1 MNLLEK
7 MNQQAAT
14 QVELSTKNSAKAESG
29 GAPAPTIAS
38 LFQAKAQKDAN
49 GSIAGAFVAGPDQP
63 WNSRWVF
70 GADMKP
76 TLESMNAAQ
85 LPGGKPAVNLE
96 QLKKLV
102 ANVQAQ
108 GGDETQLKAA
118 AESTMQ
124 ELNSAIAALGG
135 EIESV
140 RTEAGVANPKGQMNS
155 LGGAEYLA
163 ALQGVKSAPN
173 GNTNGDLSGQLG
185 GGMGE
190 GGSDAALAGFAGK
203 LGPNGK
209 PIVLPGSAD
218 SAANAAKSLKAVT
231 NAKPDLQVIPGGMA
245 SAGEPLVGGLK
256 LSKEEPKLT
265 NTDSFMGAAPLSQVH
280 RNADQTVGIPP
291 QIITGHVVPGTMQ
304 RDRLTSESVRNMAN
318 SISGLTPNGGGE
330 MRIKMN
336 PGNLGELM
344 IRVSTNG
351 KDVGLKVEATDS
363 SAKKIIEES
372 LGALRDSLAG
382 QSLALGRVDV
392 SISTKDTATTDN
404 GSNSQHSSQ
413 SQGGTAFDTQAGM
426 QNRSNGRS
434 YGGEE
439 NSSSG
444 ADRASARVA
453 SSRIA
458 TLAAAGSPSRN
469 SSTSDSSRLDV
480 MA

>member
-1 MNLLEK
+1 M
-7 MNQQAAT
+7 
-14 QVELSTKNSAKAESG
+14 
-29 GAPAPTIAS
+29 
-38 LFQAKAQKDAN
+38 
-49 GSIAGAFVAGPDQP
+49 
-63 WNSRWVF
+63 
-70 GADMKP
+70 
-76 TLESMNAAQ
+76 
-85 LPGGKPAVNLE
+85 
-96 QLKKLV
+96 
-102 ANVQAQ
+102 
-108 GGDETQLKAA
+108 
-118 AESTMQ
+118 
-124 ELNSAIAALGG
+124 
-135 EIESV
+135 
-140 RTEAGVANPKGQMNS
+140 GQ
-155 LGGAEYLA
+155 
-163 ALQGVKSAPN
+163 
-173 GNTNGDLSGQLG
+173 
-185 GGMGE
+185 

-209 PIVLPGSAD
+209 PIVLPGAAD
-218 SAANAAKSLKAVT
+218 GSAAIAGKSAKAVA
-231 NAKPDLQVIPGGMA
+231 NAKPDLQVIPGGLS
-245 SAGEPLVGGLK
+245 SAGGEPLVGGLK

-280 RNADQTVGIPP
+280 RNADATVGIPP
-291 QIITGHVVPGTMQ
+291 QVITGHVVPGTMQ

-392 SISTKDTATTDN
+392 SIATKDTATTDN
-404 GSNSQHSSQ
+404 GSNSQNSSQ
-413 SQGGTAFDTQAGM
+413 SQGGAAFDTQAGM

-434 YGGEE
+434 YTGEE
-439 NSSSG
+439 NSGSG
-444 ADRASARVA
+444 VDRSSARVA

-458 TLAAAGSPSRN
+458 SLAAAAGSNPRTASGA
-469 SSTSDSSRLDV
+469 SRLDV